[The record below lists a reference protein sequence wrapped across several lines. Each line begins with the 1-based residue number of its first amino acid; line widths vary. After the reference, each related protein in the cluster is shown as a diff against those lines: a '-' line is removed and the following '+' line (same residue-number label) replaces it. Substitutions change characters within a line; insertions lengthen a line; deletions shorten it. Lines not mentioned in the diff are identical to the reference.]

1 MDDNHKRIEERE
13 RVHQATLILD
23 NPLYQEAWGSVE
35 HQLKSGWENSGAAQS
50 EERERIWQALQMLR
64 KVRSYLD
71 GVIKTGELAT
81 IQLNEVEPYE

>member
-1 MDDNHKRIEERE
+1 MDDNHKRIKERE
-13 RVHQATLILD
+13 RGHQATLVLD
-23 NPLYQEAWGSVE
+23 NPIYQEAWASVE
-35 HQLKSGWENSGAAQS
+35 HQLKAGWENSSAAQS